1 MWKNR
6 GNNISV
12 KPATLILKGVLVP
25 GYRVA
30 SGPSKD
36 YPYGT
41 LEKQK
46 PFFKERGLNLDPYFE
61 GTLNIS
67 IAPKHFTWVK
77 QKYTFRGVAWTDM
90 HPPEDFSFQ
99 PCRVKV
105 KGDYYEGI
113 IYYPHPQTKVRHFE
127 KDDLIEVI
135 TTWVPGLNTGD
146 RLEIEVEAGVLE
158 LTGPGKFE

>member
-1 MWKNR
+1 MWKKNKPE
-6 GNNISV
+6 GNLLTI
-12 KPATLILKGVLVP
+12 KGKLVP

-41 LEKQK
+41 LSKQK
-46 PFFKERGLNLDPYFE
+46 PFFRELGLNLDPYYE

-67 IAPKHFTWVK
+67 IAPIHFTWVNP
-77 QKYTFRGVAWTDM
+77 QYTFRGVAWTNL

-99 PCRVKV
+99 PCRIKV
-105 KGDYYEGI
+105 KGDCYEGI
-113 IYYPHPQTKVRHFE
+113 IYCPHPQTKIRHFE

-135 TTWVPGLNTGD
+135 TFWVPGLQYGD
-146 RLEIEVEAGVLE
+146 SLEIEVEKDTLVLI
-158 LTGPGKFE
+158 GPGKND